1 MIWTPKAKKGK
12 CSPALPAVLDILIN
26 WNFSR
31 ALNQTQLDR
40 NRNRNER
47 GGGIMLIA
55 TDNLLTSRLD
65 KYCSPDEIELFCIEL
80 NLRQKK
86 MTNFLLLITLT
97 SFF

>member
-1 MIWTPKAKKGK
+1 MIWTPKAKKGNARLL
-12 CSPALPAVLDILIN
+12 SVLDILIN
-26 WNFSR
+26 WNLSR
-31 ALNQTQLDR
+31 ALNQIQLDR

-55 TDNLLTSRLD
+55 IDNLLTSRLD
-65 KYCSPDEIELFCIEL
+65 KYCFPDEIELFFIEL

>member
-1 MIWTPKAKKGK
+1 MIWTPKAKKGNARLL
-12 CSPALPAVLDILIN
+12 SVLDILIN
-26 WNFSR
+26 WNLSR
-31 ALNQTQLDR
+31 ALNQIQLDR

-65 KYCSPDEIELFCIEL
+65 KYCSPDEIEL